1 MPRVF
6 KFGMYFYL
14 MDLHNKESL
23 SRDLRLDPQKKASTL
38 QESLVKPSKL
48 NTFTNNNFRLF
59 QMEIADDNFNFNEN
73 GRKFSKRI
81 ENAVG
86 EGKKFSKVFKRFL
99 L

>member
-1 MPRVF
+1 
-6 KFGMYFYL
+6 MYFYL

-23 SRDLRLDPQKKASTL
+23 SRDLGLDPQKKALTL

-86 EGKKFSKVFKRFL
+86 ERKKLSKVFKRFL